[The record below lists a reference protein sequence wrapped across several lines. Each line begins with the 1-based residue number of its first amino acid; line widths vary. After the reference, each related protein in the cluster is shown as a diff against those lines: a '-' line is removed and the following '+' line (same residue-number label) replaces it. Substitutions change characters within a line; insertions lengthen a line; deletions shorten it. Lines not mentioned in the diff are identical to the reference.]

1 MSDNEKRNEV
11 EDETIRLEAID
22 VKTIEDDSAKINE
35 PILPSLLHHALIV
48 SDIAEVNKMA
58 SENSAIPLAEALNAL
73 TDNEVILF
81 YSLVKDN
88 NLLGEIFS
96 YISVEERIALCE
108 NLPRKTIV
116 SVLDCVVDDD
126 LADFVEDLTKPLRLK
141 VMTYLSGKRRKTI
154 ESLAAYSDDTI
165 GSIMTTEY
173 LAVPTGTLIK
183 DVFKKIKEI
192 GKTLET
198 VRTVFVVDDKGNNFL
213 LGTQRLENLMFED
226 ENKKIDEVMQK
237 DYAFI
242 SPIADKE
249 EAIPLCKKYDLPVL
263 PVVSKNGDLLGIIT
277 FDDVLDVIEA
287 ENTEDVYKSGAVTPT
302 STPYLETKAYRM
314 AFSYV
319 IWLIILL
326 VINTFT
332 SVIINKFE
340 SALLT
345 LPVLVCF
352 LPALNDT
359 GGNSGDQTTSTI
371 TRALSTGEITLKDYW
386 KVVGKEVLAG
396 FITALIVAAFNFG
409 WVEVELYGHLVNVTD
424 AGRTAIAQDF
434 GGLTS
439 GYLIIS
445 MVVSVAIFFAVFMSK
460 LLGANLPLLA
470 KLCHI
475 DPAIMSG
482 PLIASLMDILTLLIY
497 FSVAIIIIDHYDAGL
512 IQSQMAMLPGLL
524 A

>member
-1 MSDNEKRNEV
+1 
-11 EDETIRLEAID
+11 
-22 VKTIEDDSAKINE
+22 
-35 PILPSLLHHALIV
+35 
-48 SDIAEVNKMA
+48 
-58 SENSAIPLAEALNAL
+58 
-73 TDNEVILF
+73 
-81 YSLVKDN
+81 
-88 NLLGEIFS
+88 
-96 YISVEERIALCE
+96 
-108 NLPRKTIV
+108 
-116 SVLDCVVDDD
+116 
-126 LADFVEDLTKPLRLK
+126 
-141 VMTYLSGKRRKTI
+141 
-154 ESLAAYSDDTI
+154 
-165 GSIMTTEY
+165 
-173 LAVPTGTLIK
+173 
-183 DVFKKIKEI
+183 
-192 GKTLET
+192 

-213 LGTQRLENLMFED
+213 LGTQRLENMMFVD

-314 AFSYV
+314 ALSYV

-359 GGNSGDQTTSTI
+359 GGDSGDQTTSTI

-386 KVVGKEVLAG
+386 KVIGKEVLAG
-396 FITALIVAAFNFG
+396 LITALIVAAFNFG

-424 AGRTAIAQDF
+424 AGQTTIANDF
-434 GGLTS
+434 GGITS

-445 MVVSVAIFFAVFMSK
+445 MVVSVAIFFAIFVSK

-524 A
+524 H